1 VNVQGETVG
10 VIRPTTGD
18 DRYGDAGLTYGTEPT
33 HEVHHCAFDPGGST
47 WTPEGRNAFETTP
60 TLYAP
65 PGADIAK
72 TDRIIVR
79 GDTYTITGK
88 PAVWTSPF
96 DGQTKGVVVPLQE
109 VTG

>member
-1 VNVQGETVG
+1 VKGETVG
-10 VIRPTTGD
+10 VIRPTTAP
-18 DRYGDAGLTYGTEPT
+18 DRYEDDTLVYGTTAT
-33 HEVHHCAFDPGGST
+33 HTVAGCAFDPGGSSRT
-47 WTPEGRNAFETTP
+47 ADGRNAFETTP

-65 PGADIAK
+65 AGADILK

-79 GDTYTITGK
+79 GDVYTITGK

>member
-1 VNVQGETVG
+1 MNVPGETVG

-18 DRYGDAGLTYGTEPT
+18 DRYGDETLIYAEEPT
-33 HEVHHCAFDPGGST
+33 HEVTGCAFDPGGST
-47 WTPEGRNAFETTP
+47 WTPDGRNAFETTP

-65 PGADIAK
+65 GGADIDK
-72 TDRIIVR
+72 LDRLVVR

-88 PAVWTSPF
+88 PAVWISPF
-96 DGQTKGVVVPLQE
+96 DGETKGVVIALEE